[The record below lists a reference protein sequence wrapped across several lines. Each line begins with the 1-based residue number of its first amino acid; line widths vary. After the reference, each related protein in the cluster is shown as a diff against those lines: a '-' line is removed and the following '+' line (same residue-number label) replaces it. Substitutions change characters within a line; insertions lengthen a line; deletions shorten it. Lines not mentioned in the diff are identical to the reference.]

1 MSNVTTLHLST
12 NILQVLWHNWKKKR
26 KRKSGFKS
34 LPLIIKGKIQW
45 IEVTFKYTLL
55 FFQIR
60 GEQIL
65 RDKFFKKITLK
76 FRLIWA
82 ITKIFLKTFFWGEI
96 KKKKKKTLNLLP
108 RHKQHCTLFILR
120 NLLRAIIYIN
130 EWLDSW
136 WKIDSD

>member
-1 MSNVTTLHLST
+1 MSQHCIFQQISFEFCGT
-12 NILQVLWHNWKKKR
+12 IEKKKR

-96 KKKKKKTLNLLP
+96 KKKKKKNI
-108 RHKQHCTLFILR
+108 KF
-120 NLLRAIIYIN
+120 A
-130 EWLDSW
+130 S
-136 WKIDSD
+136 

>member
-82 ITKIFLKTFFWGEI
+82 ITKIFLKTVFWGEI
-96 KKKKKKTLNLLP
+96 KKKTFNLLP